1 MVVIYEY
8 IGEAFLMHYVRSFTY
23 VMTKYN
29 CWCISEG
36 VSDWREIRNR
46 GGGTYRIGGVRDYY
60 GFQTVCKCPFWTL
73 LVTLVTD
80 SNQTW
85 AN

>member
-1 MVVIYEY
+1 MTTTAYFAQKQQQQQQQEEGKEEEGR
-8 IGEAFLMHYVRSFTY
+8 GEAAVVTASFT
-23 VMTKYN
+23 
-29 CWCISEG
+29 
-36 VSDWREIRNR
+36 
-46 GGGTYRIGGVRDYY
+46 YY
-60 GFQTVCKCPFWTL
+60 GFQTVCKCPFWAL